1 MTEPVKLE
9 MNIRKEE
16 AKFEGQERPPIRIK
30 AIPMEVLGTF
40 ALVYFGG
47 LSIVLKDIG
56 EMSVT
61 GVALTHGFLYT
72 IFIWMGDH
80 LSGGYFNPALTIGDV
95 FTKKLNFVSASY
107 LICAQIIGS
116 FGAAAY
122 LCYVLDIETLRKIN
136 NRSVLGFPNVNKE
149 LDFGVMGALLSEFLG
164 TFILQFVALVVKN
177 QKPFRK
183 DYYAFC
189 IGGCVTAAMIALGNI
204 SGGSLNPARVVGPMF
219 LTNNADS
226 SQWVFW
232 FGPALGALIASLFY
246 TNFFLDEEEDEGR
259 KRRIRKFF

>member
-1 MTEPVKLE
+1 MDLRVKE
-9 MNIRKEE
+9 DRGKE
-16 AKFEGQERPPIRIK
+16 QEKPPIKLK
-30 AIPMEVLGTF
+30 AVPMEVLGTF

-61 GVALTHGFLYT
+61 GVALTHGFIYT
-72 IFIWMGDH
+72 ILIWMGDH
-80 LSGGYFNPALTIGDV
+80 LSGGYYNPALTIGDV
-95 FTKKLNFVSASY
+95 FTKRLTLVSASY
-107 LICAQIIGS
+107 LVCAQVIGS

-122 LCYVLDIETLRKIN
+122 LCYVLDKETLRKI
-136 NRSVLGFPNVNKE
+136 SLKSAMGFPNVNRE
-149 LDFGVMGALLSEFLG
+149 LDFGRFGALISELIGSF
-164 TFILQFVALVVKN
+164 FVQFVALLVKN

-189 IGGCVTAAMIALGNI
+189 IGGIFTAAMIAVGNI

-226 SQWVFW
+226 NQWVFW
-232 FGPALGALIASLFY
+232 LGPGIGALLASVFY
-246 TNFFLDEEEDEGR
+246 TNFFAPEPTDKG
-259 KRRIRKFF
+259 KQRRTRKFI